1 VLSGLVSATNDRTM
15 TLQTLGEEVVLERA
29 GVLETKRLADSMMPP
44 GLIEGL
50 SGEEVRDLIGYL
62 MHSGQVALPGE

>member
-1 VLSGLVSATNDRTM
+1 
-15 TLQTLGEEVVLERA
+15 LGEEVVLERA